1 MDIVDNVDDAQP
13 TEEEIIP
20 EDSVVG
26 KVFTAETFD
35 QAWRSAYLH
44 LTETL
49 RRVYEQVGES
59 FRIEMG
65 TQIPDF
71 DPENNEEHR
80 KLFEDS
86 VTAKVVSMG
95 AQAEF
100 MGMLKM
106 GMVVYLDFAKRYGFE
121 TKDIVATLESLTT
134 KPEVEQKLSEPQEE
148 ENDGSE
154 VHEPVREEETG
165 A

>member
-1 MDIVDNVDDAQP
+1 METVDNIEDAQP
-13 TEEEIIP
+13 TEEEVIP

-35 QAWRSAYLH
+35 QAWRSAYMH

-49 RRVYEQVGES
+49 RRVYEQLGEA
-59 FRIEMG
+59 ITPEMEKS
-65 TQIPDF
+65 IPNF
-71 DPENNEEHR
+71 DPENNEDHK

-86 VTAKVVSMG
+86 VTAKVIEIG

-106 GMVVYLDFAKRYGFE
+106 GLVVYLDVGKRYGFE
-121 TKDIVATLESLTT
+121 VKDIVATLGALTQG
-134 KPEVEQKLSEPQEE
+134 KDVNKNVENLKTEQD
-148 ENDGSE
+148 NGS
-154 VHEPVREEETG
+154 
-165 A
+165 

>member
-1 MDIVDNVDDAQP
+1 
-13 TEEEIIP
+13 
-20 EDSVVG
+20 
-26 KVFTAETFD
+26 
-35 QAWRSAYLH
+35 
-44 LTETL
+44 
-49 RRVYEQVGES
+49 
-59 FRIEMG
+59 MG

-106 GMVVYLDFAKRYGFE
+106 GMVVYLDIAKRYGFE